1 MDSFFSWD
9 QDWHYLFLSLDNR
22 ISIIIRSM
30 HLDFVFYFPILFWSV
45 RHIVWFSTLSCVVE
59 ALHLSITLFL
69 QNISYMPHVSLRSS
83 SCPMFPSHLSY
94 KTSMSHVSQGSSLT
108 KWLCWCHL
116 VFMFIFVWL
125 NFIVGF
131 SSLIL

>member
-59 ALHLSITLFL
+59 ALHLHHTFPTKHFIYAPCLPEIIVMPHVSFTSFL
-69 QNISYMPHVSLRSS
+69 QNIHVP
-83 SCPMFPSHLSY
+83 CFPGIIINKMVML
-94 KTSMSHVSQGSSLT
+94 MSFGIYVYFCLIEFH
-108 KWLCWCHL
+108 CW
-116 VFMFIFVWL
+116 F
-125 NFIVGF
+125 
-131 SSLIL
+131 